1 MIYNLEESQ
10 AKVIKIIDVESE
22 ITCINYG
29 PYDNGHILVGLSDGK
44 LIAFDYLTLERLESV
59 KIFDK
64 KAITSI
70 TFDPT
75 NYVFVGGENGK
86 LICLSYI
93 DKKMHY
99 LYLDL
104 GTNKFCTV
112 QLARNMTP
120 DIKNPNKVGY
130 NHIEGAGGVSSFCCV

>member
-1 MIYNLEESQ
+1 LKKIVLTGEVLYKEMKRNFIMIYSLESSQ
-10 AKVIKIIDVESE
+10 AEIIKIIDVEAE

-29 PYDNGHILVGLSDGK
+29 PYDNGHILVGLSDGR

-59 KIFDK
+59 VVFENQ
-64 KAITSI
+64 AITTI

-75 NYVFVGGENGK
+75 NYIFVGGANGK
-86 LICLSYI
+86 MICLSYI

-104 GTNKFCTV
+104 GKSKYCTIQMPRSV
-112 QLARNMTP
+112 TPNM
-120 DIKNPNKVGY
+120 
-130 NHIEGAGGVSSFCCV
+130 

>member
-1 MIYNLEESQ
+1 MIFNLETSLAEI
-10 AKVIKIIDVESE
+10 IKIIDGDGE

-29 PYDNGHILVGLSDGK
+29 PYDNGHILVGLSNGK

-59 KIFDK
+59 KIFEDS
-64 KAITSI
+64 AINTI

-75 NYVFVGGENGK
+75 NYIFVGGENGK
-86 LICLSYI
+86 MICLSYI

-104 GTNKFCTV
+104 GKSKYCT
-112 QLARNMTP
+112 
-120 DIKNPNKVGY
+120 I
-130 NHIEGAGGVSSFCCV
+130 